1 MVGRELS
8 PADHQDKEIREVL
21 KRLVADGWTLRK
33 EGHWG
38 RLYCV
43 CAEGR
48 CLAIPV
54 PGTAR
59 DPGRTARN
67 LARRAKL
74 CPLPEGDPRRAPGGG
89 VVV

>member
-1 MVGRELS
+1 MVGREVS
-8 PADHQDKEIREVL
+8 PADHQHKEIREVL
-21 KRLVADGWTLRK
+21 KRLVAVGWTLRK

-38 RLYCV
+38 RLYCT
-43 CAEGR
+43 CAEG
-48 CLAIPV
+48 CLTIPV
-54 PGTAR
+54 PGTAKN
-59 DPGRTARN
+59 PGRTARN

>member
-8 PADHQDKEIREVL
+8 PADHQDKEIRAVL
-21 KRLVADGWTLRK
+21 KGLVAAGWSLRK

-38 RLYCV
+38 RLYCP
-43 CAEGR
+43 CAEGG
-48 CLAIPV
+48 CLTIPI
-54 PGTAR
+54 PGTAQN
-59 DPGRTARN
+59 PGRAARR
-67 LARRAKL
+67 LARRATL